1 VPKKDKK
8 KRKKKKKKEKKEKKR
23 TTKGVDRKG
32 RRPTAVCD
40 VK

>member
-8 KRKKKKKKEKKEKKR
+8 KEKKEKKRKKEKKKR